1 MTTSSPTRARL
12 QTLIVV
18 VITAGLLWLFFRNV
32 DLHRAWAAV
41 THAHF
46 GLIAAAVGVTFITY
60 SLRAIRWRL
69 LLLPLGPVR
78 WMTAFRTTVIGFA
91 VIFLLPGRVGEILR
105 PYLLARHEGLK
116 APSTFATV
124 IVERLLDIVTVL
136 LLFALSLFV
145 SGVDAGPEV
154 RLVGVGSA
162 GAAVLALALLCLFAG
177 HPERLGRWAG
187 SLSRWLPQKIGSAVA
202 GLVQTFVEGL
212 AVMRSPGH
220 LAAAACWSV
229 AVWASI
235 GLGIWLTSLA
245 FDLTL
250 SFVGSFIVVGYLAVG
265 VSLPTP
271 GGAGGF
277 HVLYKEAVTR
287 FFGADGDVA
296 TSAAVILHLVS
307 FVPVTIAGLYFMY
320 QDGLTLGGLKGMRAE
335 AQAAERLPEPT
346 NRSRING
353 TGL

>member
-1 MTTSSPTRARL
+1 MTTSSPSRARWH
-12 QTLIVV
+12 TLI
-18 VITAGLLWLFFRNV
+18 IFAATAGLLWLFFRNV
-32 DLHRAWAAV
+32 DFKEAWTAIK
-41 THAHF
+41 HAHP
-46 GLIAAAVGVTFITY
+46 GLIAAAIGVTFITY

-78 WMTAFRTTVIGFA
+78 WTTAFRTTVIGFA
-91 VIFLLPGRVGEILR
+91 MIFLLPGRVGEILR

-124 IVERLLDIVTVL
+124 IVERLLDVVTVL
-136 LLFALSLFV
+136 LLFAVSLFLA
-145 SGVDAGPEV
+145 GVDV
-154 RLVGVGSA
+154 SSQIRLVAGMTAGGS
-162 GAAVLALALLCLFAG
+162 VVALVMLGIFAG

-187 SLSRWLPQKIGSAVA
+187 ALSRWLPAKIGSAVG

-220 LAAAACWSV
+220 LAAAAVWSV

-235 GLGIWLTSLA
+235 AFGIWLTSLA

-250 SFVGSFIVVGYLAVG
+250 SPVGSFIVVGYLAVG

-277 HVLYKEAVTR
+277 HYFYKEALTT
-287 FFGADGDVA
+287 FFGADPDVA
-296 TSAAVILHLVS
+296 AAAAIVLHAVS
-307 FVPVTIAGLYFMY
+307 FVPVTIVGLYFMWR
-320 QDGLTLGGLKGMRAE
+320 DGLTLSGLKGMRAE
-335 AQAAERLPEPT
+335 AQAAEKL
-346 NRSRING
+346 
-353 TGL
+353 